1 MGVAHSFIGRYK
13 MDKKLNFKSS
23 LSYVLYDY
31 LNQLSKD
38 ELKKFYSILVHYWN
52 DYKYFISPQ
61 SFLRF
66 WIRVNGLCYM
76 IDKDFPNPRKKYK
89 ELKIYCQQHPYY
101 FIDKL
106 RHELVV
112 NLFCQHLEDRLDLLI
127 HVAQKVK
134 TEDLDSIEHYLNK
147 ALALE

>member
-1 MGVAHSFIGRYK
+1 
-13 MDKKLNFKSS
+13 
-23 LSYVLYDY
+23 
-31 LNQLSKD
+31 
-38 ELKKFYSILVHYWN
+38 
-52 DYKYFISPQ
+52 
-61 SFLRF
+61 
-66 WIRVNGLCYM
+66 M
-76 IDKDFPNPRKKYK
+76 IDKDFPNPRKKSK

-112 NLFCQHLEDRLDLLI
+112 NLFCQQLEDRLDLLI

-147 ALALE
+147 ALALEYTPPLPSRSKVERLYLFLFDQLKTLYIYISLKIY

>member
-1 MGVAHSFIGRYK
+1 ME
-13 MDKKLNFKSS
+13 KKLNFKSS

-38 ELKKFYSILVHYWN
+38 ELKKFYLILVHYWN

-66 WIRVNGLCYM
+66 WIRVNSLCYM
-76 IDKDFPNPRKKYK
+76 IDKDFPNPRKKSK
-89 ELKIYCQQHPYY
+89 ELKIYGQQHPYY

-127 HVAQKVK
+127 HVAQKIK

>member
-1 MGVAHSFIGRYK
+1 

-38 ELKKFYSILVHYWN
+38 ELKKFYLILVHYWN

-76 IDKDFPNPRKKYK
+76 IDKDFPNPRKKSK
-89 ELKIYCQQHPYY
+89 ELKLYCQQHPYY

-127 HVAQKVK
+127 RVEQKIK
-134 TEDLDSIEHYLNK
+134 TEDLDSIEAYLDK
-147 ALALE
+147 ALAIV

>member
-1 MGVAHSFIGRYK
+1 ME
-13 MDKKLNFKSS
+13 KKLNFKSS

-38 ELKKFYSILVHYWN
+38 ELKKFYLILVHYWN

-76 IDKDFPNPRKKYK
+76 IDKDFPNPRKKSKTTFNAYN
-89 ELKIYCQQHPYY
+89 ELQYRYGI
-101 FIDKL
+101 
-106 RHELVV
+106 
-112 NLFCQHLEDRLDLLI
+112 NLDESPDNYSYRWASHTLL
-127 HVAQKVK
+127 
-134 TEDLDSIEHYLNK
+134 
-147 ALALE
+147 